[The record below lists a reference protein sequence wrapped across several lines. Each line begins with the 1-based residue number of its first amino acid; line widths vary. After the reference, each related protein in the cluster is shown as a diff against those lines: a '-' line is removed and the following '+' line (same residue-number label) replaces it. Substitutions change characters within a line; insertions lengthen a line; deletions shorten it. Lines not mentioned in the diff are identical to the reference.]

1 MEKLFSNVDER
12 LMEQEEE
19 RVEDDESECPVPPA
33 NIYSYNETRSCFD
46 IVRMLQDNDLC
57 RTPDFQR
64 SDVWEMPQKTRFIDS
79 LLKKLPIPSMCFSVD
94 SNDSYLVIDGKQRTG
109 TILEFLGKDVKPTFK
124 LSILDD
130 VDPRISGKTLE
141 EIKEYNPEV
150 IKAVGNLTIP
160 INVIKCDYSKKDN
173 LNYIYKI
180 FQRLNTGGLKLSNQ
194 EIRNCVYRGSLIK
207 LINECNNFTY
217 WKSWVEK
224 LAGDKRM
231 KGQERILLFFCM
243 YYYLDKYENKLST
256 FMSDFLSLH
265 QNEDE
270 DWINKQKLLFER
282 TLNVASKIKLKSFRN
297 VYIDAILYG
306 IVKNIDSSEK
316 KSIEQLQQMYEKLL
330 NDLAFSPEKLK
341 DGTSNKTRLL
351 ERYMAAKKIFG
362 EK

>member
-141 EIKEYNPEV
+141 EIKEYIRSEEEAEREIGMV
-150 IKAVGNLTIP
+150 IF
-160 INVIKCDYSKKDN
+160 DDE
-173 LNYIYKI
+173 
-180 FQRLNTGGLKLSNQ
+180 LSAKQ
-194 EIRNCVYRGSLIK
+194 IRNIEAEL
-207 LINECNNFTY
+207 
-217 WKSWVEK
+217 
-224 LAGDKRM
+224 
-231 KGQERILLFFCM
+231 
-243 YYYLDKYENKLST
+243 
-256 FMSDFLSLH
+256 
-265 QNEDE
+265 
-270 DWINKQKLLFER
+270 
-282 TLNVASKIKLKSFRN
+282 KIK
-297 VYIDAILYG
+297 IL
-306 IVKNIDSSEK
+306 
-316 KSIEQLQQMYEKLL
+316 QW
-330 NDLAFSPEKLK
+330 
-341 DGTSNKTRLL
+341 
-351 ERYMAAKKIFG
+351 
-362 EK
+362 